1 MGKRPTIQMVAD
13 RAGVSRGTVDRVLNN
28 RSYVKA
34 EVRTRIL
41 AAMQELGYV
50 SPRDA
55 HQRVLSE
62 SRFSP
67 IRLGVILPN
76 WPDDHFRS
84 EVQRGIQTARAE
96 LTDFHVDVMLCH
108 CQTDIPGEVIELL
121 DQLVADGAQGIAMC
135 AIANIAIEAKI
146 DQLAAQGIPT
156 ITFNSDLPNSKR
168 LCFIGQDYRRSGRIA
183 AELMSK
189 CIDPK
194 GKILA
199 AVGNLEFDGH
209 RTRLDGFCERMHE
222 LGFDNGQIEIVETF
236 NDYHTTYRKV
246 LESLSRCPDLS
257 AIYMANQSVAGC
269 TEAIHAATPKA
280 RIRVICHDISE
291 STKRLLR
298 SGDVDLAISQDIYQ
312 QGYLPLILLRDL
324 LQKGKSPAA
333 QQPGSNISIF
343 CAENL

>member
-1 MGKRPTIQMVAD
+1 MGKRPTIQMVAE

-34 EVRTRIL
+34 EVRARIL

-55 HQRVLSE
+55 HQRTLTE
-62 SRFSP
+62 SHFSP
-67 IRLGVILPN
+67 IRLGVVLPN
-76 WPDDHFRS
+76 WPDDHFKT
-84 EVQRGIQTARAE
+84 EVARGIQTARAE
-96 LTDFHVDVMLCH
+96 LADFHVDVMVSQ
-108 CQTDIPGEVIELL
+108 CQTDIPGEVIERI
-121 DQLVADGAQGIAMC
+121 DQLIAEGAQGIAIC
-135 AIANIAIEAKI
+135 TVADISIEAKI
-146 DQLAAQGIPT
+146 DQLSTQGIPT
-156 ITFNSDLPNSKR
+156 ITFNSDLPGSKR

-183 AELMSK
+183 AELLSK
-189 CIDPK
+189 CIDK
-194 GKILA
+194 NAKILA

-246 LESLSRCPDLS
+246 SEAFIRCPDLS
-257 AIYMANQSVAGC
+257 AVYMANQSVAGC
-269 TEAIHAATPKA
+269 TEAIHAAAPKS
-280 RIRVICHDISE
+280 RIHVICHDISE

-298 SGDVDLAISQDIYQ
+298 SGDVDLAISQDIYR
-312 QGYLPLILLRDL
+312 QGYLPLILLREL
-324 LQKGKSPAA
+324 LQKGKAPVVD
-333 QQPGSNISIF
+333 QPGSNISIF

>member
-1 MGKRPTIQMVAD
+1 MGKRPTIQMVAE

-55 HQRVLSE
+55 HQKALNE

-67 IRLGVILPN
+67 IRLGVVLPN
-76 WPDDHFRS
+76 WQDDHFRG
-84 EVQRGIQTARAE
+84 EVLRGVQAARTE
-96 LTDFHVDVMLCH
+96 LADFHVEVMLSE

-121 DQLVADGAQGIAMC
+121 DQLITDGVQGIAIC
-135 AIANIAIEAKI
+135 AVADIAIENKI
-146 DQLAAQGIPT
+146 DLLAEQGIPV
-156 ITFNSDLPNSKR
+156 ITLNSDLPDSKR
-168 LCFIGQDYRRSGRIA
+168 LCFVGQDYRKSGRIA

-189 CIDPK
+189 CISPHA
-194 GKILA
+194 KILA
-199 AVGNLEFDGH
+199 AVGNLEFNGH
-209 RTRLDGFCERMHE
+209 RTRLDGFCARMHE

-246 LESLSRCPDLS
+246 LDVIHRCPDLS
-257 AIYMANQSVAGC
+257 AVYMANQSVAAC
-269 TEAIHAATPKA
+269 TEAIHASTHTR
-280 RIRVICHDISE
+280 RIRVICHDISA

-298 SGDVDLAISQDIYQ
+298 SGDVDMAISQDMYR
-312 QGYLPLILLRDL
+312 QGYLPLILLREL
-324 LQKGKSPAA
+324 LQKGKAPAVE
-333 QQPGSNISIF
+333 QTSTNISIF

>member
-55 HQRVLSE
+55 HQHALSE

-76 WPDDHFRS
+76 WPDDHFKN
-84 EVQRGIQTARAE
+84 EVLRGIQTARGE
-96 LTDFHVDVMLCH
+96 LTDFHVDVMLAQ
-108 CQTDIPGEVIELL
+108 CQTDIPGEVIELI
-121 DQLVADGAQGIAMC
+121 DNLVADGAQGIAVC
-135 AIANIAIEAKI
+135 AVANIAIEAKI
-146 DQLAAQGIPT
+146 DELAAQGIPT
-156 ITFNSDLPNSKR
+156 ITFNSDVPGSKR

-189 CIDPK
+189 CIDRNA
-194 GKILA
+194 KILA

-246 LESLSRCPDLS
+246 LEFLGRCPDLS

-269 TEAIHAATPKA
+269 TEAMHEAAPKT

-333 QQPGSNISIF
+333 QQSGSNISIF